1 MLEWICQ
8 QCRQFPGAVERFPF
22 GPDVLVYSVE
32 QRMFALVG
40 VDRVP
45 PWLNLKCDPNRAIE
59 LREQY
64 AAITPGYHMNKRH
77 WITIRLD
84 GSVPLHL
91 VEDLIVH
98 SYRLVVARLPRM
110 RRQWYEAE
118 LARRG
123 I

>member
-1 MLEWICQ
+1 MLDVIDVC
-8 QCRQFPGAVERFPF
+8 CRRLPAVEVRFPF
-22 GPDVLVYSVE
+22 GPETLVYAVE
-32 QRMFALVG
+32 GRMFALVG
-40 VDRVP
+40 LDHIPTR
-45 PWLNLKCDPNRAIE
+45 LNLKCDPNRAIE

-77 WITIRLD
+77 WNTILLD

-91 VEDLIVH
+91 VEELIVH